1 MRYFNLLL
9 VVLSLCGLARAAAA
23 EETFNLD
30 LDLHYGGSGTGNG
43 AYASSY
49 GTGESAANARSNK
62 GFGVSLGYALPHETG
77 EWRIAAGLANRVRF
91 DFNDAPAG
99 ATLSPAGQ
107 GDDPD
112 SQTAMV
118 TLFYTPDLGERG
130 LFGMNL
136 RPYIGGGIGIT
147 RGLTGLDGTGNALP
161 LNEDFDS
168 DGSYDVTW
176 GMTAGVTLPLT
187 ENLNLS
193 LSYRYVDLGQT
204 ERAGLSRDR
213 GSSENQYESHDLM
226 LIFGFKF

>member
-1 MRYFNLLL
+1 MRYFRRFLI
-9 VVLSLCGLARAAAA
+9 VLSLCGLANAAAA
-23 EETFNLD
+23 QETFDLD
-30 LDLHYGGSGTGNG
+30 LDLPYGGAGAGNG
-43 AYASSY
+43 AYISSHRASDPAS
-49 GTGESAANARSNK
+49 NARSNK

-99 ATLSPAGQ
+99 ANLSPAGQ
-107 GDDPD
+107 GSDPD

-118 TLFYTPDLGERG
+118 TLFYTPDVGERG

-147 RGLTGLDGTGNALP
+147 RGLTGLDGTGDALP
-161 LNEDFDS
+161 LNDDFDS
-168 DGSYDVTW
+168 ADSYDVTW
-176 GMTAGVTLPLT
+176 GMTAGVTLPLA

-193 LSYRYVDLGQT
+193 LSYRYVDLGQS
-204 ERAGLSRDR
+204 ERSGLSRDR